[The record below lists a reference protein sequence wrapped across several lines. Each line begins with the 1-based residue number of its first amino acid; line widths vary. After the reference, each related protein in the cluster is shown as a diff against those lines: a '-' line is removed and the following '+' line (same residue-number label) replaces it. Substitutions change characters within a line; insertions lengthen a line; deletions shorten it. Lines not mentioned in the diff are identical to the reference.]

1 MSCTCPKWASD
12 DSSLW
17 NLQELA
23 DAEGA
28 ASGKSKAA
36 KKEAGGSK
44 AKAAKPAQASKEQK
58 AANLKPAEA
67 KRKDLTVSMHPTVL
81 L

>member
-1 MSCTCPKWASD
+1 MCLTTSQWASD
-12 DSSLW
+12 DSGSC

-23 DAEGA
+23 DAEAA

-36 KKEAGGSK
+36 KKDAKGSK
-44 AKAAKPAQASKEQK
+44 AKAAKPAQAPKEQK
-58 AANLKPAEA
+58 AANPKPADA

-81 L
+81 